1 MSEPTSPPAP
11 ALTPLQTAAIE
22 RAATA
27 PESAHRY
34 LGFAGAVPE
43 ESPPLVALAAG
54 TVAAHEPLPIAPRA
68 RGAALA
74 VAARDWSL
82 DRAAARANVP
92 VASVRT
98 ALSELTA

>member
-1 MSEPTSPPAP
+1 MAERESSAPTLS
-11 ALTPLQTAAIE
+11 PLQAAAIE
-22 RAATA
+22 RAATTT
-27 PESAHRY
+27 ESAHRY

-43 ESPPLVALAAG
+43 RSPPLVAFAAG

-74 VAARDWSL
+74 VAARDWPL
-82 DRAAARANVP
+82 ARAAARANVP
-92 VASVRT
+92 EASVRT